1 MKKRKSINS
10 KLISGIVIIIIAV
23 LAFAGSMILK
33 EPEKLFEETGL
44 RNSQQTESNMMY
56 VDFIDVGQGN
66 CTLVYLGD
74 TAILVDSGEV
84 GAAQTV
90 INYIKNL
97 GIDEL
102 DCVLVTHP
110 HSDHMGAMTKILY
123 EFKIKDLIMPEI
135 PEDIIPTNS
144 TYEKFLTAV
153 SDNAENV
160 IPAEAGMTY
169 SYGEMNLE
177 ILAPLHGYDN
187 LNDMSA
193 VSRVSYGETS
203 VMFMGDASTAVEKE
217 LLNTDRDF
225 SADIINIGHHGSKT
239 ASSQKWLEAVNPE
252 FAVICCGSCNEY
264 GHPHSVVTER
274 LDNLGIEYYR
284 TDLNGTVVFQSNS
297 KEFTKSD

>member
-1 MKKRKSINS
+1 MKKRKNNT
-10 KLISGIVIIIIAV
+10 KLISGVVIFIIAV
-23 LAFAGSMILK
+23 LAFAGSRLIK
-33 EPEKLFEETGL
+33 DPETLFEDTGL
-44 RNSQQTESNMMY
+44 RNSQQSESNMMY

-66 CTLVYLGD
+66 CTLVHMGD

-90 INYIKNL
+90 ISYIKNL

-123 EFKIKDLIMPEI
+123 EFEIKDLIMPEI

-169 SYGEMNLE
+169 SYG
-177 ILAPLHGYDN
+177 
-187 LNDMSA
+187 
-193 VSRVSYGETS
+193 
-203 VMFMGDASTAVEKE
+203 
-217 LLNTDRDF
+217 
-225 SADIINIGHHGSKT
+225 
-239 ASSQKWLEAVNPE
+239 
-252 FAVICCGSCNEY
+252 
-264 GHPHSVVTER
+264 
-274 LDNLGIEYYR
+274 
-284 TDLNGTVVFQSNS
+284 
-297 KEFTKSD
+297 

>member
-1 MKKRKSINS
+1 MKKRKNTNS
-10 KLISGIVIIIIAV
+10 KLISGIVIIIIAI
-23 LAFAGSMILK
+23 LAFAGSKLLK

-44 RNSQQTESNMMY
+44 HNSQQTESDMMY

-66 CTLVYLGD
+66 CTLVHLGD

-193 VSRVSYGETS
+193 VSRLSYGETS

-217 LLNTDRDF
+217 ILNTDRDL

-252 FAVICCGSCNEY
+252 FAVICCGSSNEY

-274 LDNLGIEYYR
+274 LDNLGIEYYH